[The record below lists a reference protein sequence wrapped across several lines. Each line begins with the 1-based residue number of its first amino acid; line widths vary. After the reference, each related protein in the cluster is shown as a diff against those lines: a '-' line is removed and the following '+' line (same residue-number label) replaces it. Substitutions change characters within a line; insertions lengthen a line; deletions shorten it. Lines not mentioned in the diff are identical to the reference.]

1 MKHEGKSKMDYTGLI
16 VPILALVDGLL
27 FGLAIKKG
35 VMSFIL
41 LLIAFVIS
49 GYIGL
54 SFVPNI
60 PVASLWNKVV
70 SYITTNAQ
78 SLSTIIPI
86 GNIGSISLIF
96 VLFILGLAVGIW
108 KG

>member
-1 MKHEGKSKMDYTGLI
+1 MKLPGAIEMDYTGLI

-35 VMSFIL
+35 VVSFVL
-41 LLIAFVIS
+41 LVVAFVVS
-49 GYIGL
+49 GYVGF
-54 SFVPNI
+54 SFVPKVSI
-60 PVASLWNKVV
+60 TSIVSKVV

-78 SLSTIIPI
+78 ALSSLVPI
-86 GNIGSISLIF
+86 GSTGALSLLV
-96 VLFILGLAVGIW
+96 VLFVVGLGVGIW

>member
-1 MKHEGKSKMDYTGLI
+1 MDYTGLI

-41 LLIAFVIS
+41 LVIAFVIS

-60 PVASLWNKVV
+60 PVTSLWSKAV
-70 SYITTNAQ
+70 SYVTTNAQ
-78 SLSTIIPI
+78 SLSAIIPI

-96 VLFILGLAVGIW
+96 VLFIVGLAVGIW